1 VYQGIGG
8 SGLERALASLA
19 TGSES
24 LKACPYQ
31 IVLAGLDQTWGLFKG
46 LTGVRRI
53 LGPTVPGPREEDQV
67 PQRSCVAFVLVTAAM
82 LAGGCAETLDP
93 LLVSSAERRITV
105 TNTSDEEWRDIEVW
119 VNHHYRAVAASLG
132 PKGRMTA
139 PLGSFVAGF
148 GQRFDPAKQ
157 TVVGVEV
164 TATTASGKPVKLTW
178 GEGRK
183 R

>member
-1 VYQGIGG
+1 MPIAPR
-8 SGLERALASLA
+8 SRRLRLALACAVLCTLLA
-19 TGSES
+19 P
-24 LKACPYQ
+24 ACSQP
-31 IVLAGLDQTWGLFKG
+31 
-46 LTGVRRI
+46 
-53 LGPTVPGPREEDQV
+53 
-67 PQRSCVAFVLVTAAM
+67 
-82 LAGGCAETLDP
+82 LDP
-93 LLVSSAERRITV
+93 LIVSITERRIIV

-119 VNHHYRAVAASLG
+119 VNHHYRAVAQSLG

-157 TVVGVEV
+157 AVVGVEV

>member
-1 VYQGIGG
+1 
-8 SGLERALASLA
+8 
-19 TGSES
+19 
-24 LKACPYQ
+24 
-31 IVLAGLDQTWGLFKG
+31 
-46 LTGVRRI
+46 
-53 LGPTVPGPREEDQV
+53 
-67 PQRSCVAFVLVTAAM
+67 VLVVAAM
-82 LAGGCAETLDP
+82 LAGGCADTLDP
-93 LLVSSAERRITV
+93 LVVSSAERRITV
-105 TNTSDEEWRDIEVW
+105 TNTSDEEWRDVEVW
-119 VNHHYRAVAASLG
+119 VNHHYRAVATSLG